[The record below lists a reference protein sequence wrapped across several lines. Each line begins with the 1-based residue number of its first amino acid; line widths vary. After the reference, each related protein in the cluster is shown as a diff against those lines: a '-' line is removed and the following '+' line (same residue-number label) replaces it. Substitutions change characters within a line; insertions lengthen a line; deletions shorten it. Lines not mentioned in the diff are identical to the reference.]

1 MDPVKI
7 ESTTGLSRL
16 TYRQIVYT
24 KSFWYFDASSIQI
37 MGGSIMKI
45 GLRIL
50 AIVAVM
56 AFIAGLPIAAVA
68 ASSENVK
75 FGHVA
80 PPFHGQS
87 KGVDAFAAY
96 VKEKTNGR
104 IDIATF
110 PMGQLGGERSMAE
123 QVQSGTLQLASITTA
138 VLQNFVPQSAI
149 LDMPFIFPN
158 RKTAYATL
166 DDPEVQKKVF
176 SYFPKKGFMA
186 IGWTENEFRDF
197 TNNKRPVRKP
207 SDIKGLKVRVMNS
220 PVYLDTFKQLGA
232 SPVGIPFP
240 EIYNALQTGV
250 IDAQEN
256 PLLTSILMKFTEVT
270 KNVTLTNHCL
280 TECVIVVSPDYWET
294 LSPEDQ
300 QIFREAAK
308 VAIDTNRKVNAEL
321 HKKLPKSGISVA
333 EYCKKNGID
342 VIELT
347 PAERKEFQKAM
358 LPVWN
363 KYRKKIGDEIFDFML
378 TKIKEHQQ

>member
-1 MDPVKI
+1 
-7 ESTTGLSRL
+7 
-16 TYRQIVYT
+16 
-24 KSFWYFDASSIQI
+24 
-37 MGGSIMKI
+37 MKI
-45 GLRIL
+45 RVCVL
-50 AIVAVM
+50 VALSLMIFAARQPV
-56 AFIAGLPIAAVA
+56 PAVA
-68 ASSENVK
+68 GPPAKIK

-123 QVQSGTLQLASITTA
+123 HVQMGTLQIAAITTA
-138 VLQNFVPQSAI
+138 VLQNFVPQAAI
-149 LDMPFIFPN
+149 LDMPFIFPD

-166 DDPEVQKKVF
+166 DDPEVQKKIF

-197 TNNKRPVRKP
+197 TNNKRPVRTP
-207 SDIKGLKVRVMNS
+207 ADIKGLKVRVMNA

-256 PLLTSILMKFTEVT
+256 PILTSVLMKFTELT
-270 KNVTLTNHCL
+270 KNVTITNHCL
-280 TECVIVVSPDYWET
+280 TECIIIVSPDYWET

-300 QIFREAAK
+300 QIFKEAAK

-321 HKKLPKSGISVA
+321 HNKLPKSGISIA
-333 EYCKKNGID
+333 EYCKKNGVE

-347 PAERKEFQKAM
+347 PEERKAFQTAM
-358 LPVWN
+358 VPVWN
-363 KYRKKIGDEIFDFML
+363 KYRKKIGNEIFDFML
-378 TKIKEHQQ
+378 SKIEENEQ

>member
-1 MDPVKI
+1 
-7 ESTTGLSRL
+7 
-16 TYRQIVYT
+16 
-24 KSFWYFDASSIQI
+24 
-37 MGGSIMKI
+37 MKI

-50 AIVAVM
+50 VVFGLLAFVAGFPV
-56 AFIAGLPIAAVA
+56 AAVA
-68 ASSENVK
+68 GSSDKIK

-123 QVQSGTLQLASITTA
+123 QAQSGTLQLASITTA
-138 VLQNFVPQSAI
+138 VLQNFVPEAAI
-149 LDMPFIFPN
+149 LDMPFIFPD

-166 DDPEVQKKVF
+166 DDPEVQKKIF
-176 SYFPKKGFMA
+176 SYFPKKGFIA

-207 SDIKGLKVRVMNS
+207 EDIKGLKVRVMNS

-256 PLLTSILMKFTEVT
+256 PLLTSVLMKFTEVT
-270 KNVTLTNHCL
+270 KNVTITNHCL
-280 TECVIVVSPDYWET
+280 TECIIVVSPDYWET

-300 QIFREAAK
+300 KIFREAAK

-321 HKKLPKSGISVA
+321 HQKLPKSGISIA
-333 EYCKKNGID
+333 EYCKKNGVE

-347 PAERKEFQKAM
+347 PGERQAFQQAM
-358 LPVWN
+358 VPVWN
-363 KYRKKIGDEIFDFML
+363 KYRKKIGNEIFDFML
-378 TKIKEHQQ
+378 SKIKAHQQ